1 MAKWNFLRD
10 YTPGM
15 RMEVYYNV
23 PMCSTSS
30 SQTETLTFRGVT
42 DSGVVLCT
50 NDRGEGV
57 CVNPDNIRK
66 IELRGD
72 FIDYLAPMKNNNAAA
87 FKGNALSGNIIK

>member
-1 MAKWNFLRD
+1 MDKWNFLRE

-23 PMCSTSS
+23 PIISS
-30 SQTETLTFRGVT
+30 ASQTETLTFRGVT

-57 CVNPDNIRK
+57 CINPDNIRK

-72 FIDYLAPMKNNNAAA
+72 FIDYLVPMKDNNADA
-87 FKGNALSGNIIK
+87 FK